1 MENSKIITSN
11 EQSEEVKIS
20 NQFIFKSSDK
30 LKYDP
35 ILQIYKG
42 INKKTNEDIAIK
54 IIFENTEFHYLIHEY
69 SILNNLQNIEN
80 FPKIIFFSQSEEN
93 VILITNLLGKNLE
106 QLIRNQ
112 PTKHFSLK
120 TTLMLSI
127 QILKIIQIFHEK
139 NYIHRNIKPEN
150 FLIGLKNFSL
160 INLIGFNLS
169 RYYINQKD
177 NIHIPYKEGK
187 SFIGT
192 IRFCSIYTH
201 FGFEQSRRDDLQ
213 SIGFMLIYFIKG
225 SLPWMGI
232 KCKNIKEKIMRIKEK
247 KIEVTPGI
255 LCHNVD
261 FSIKSYFDYVLNLKF
276 EEKPNYE
283 FLINLFLD
291 DLKRNNFDNDL
302 NFDWCQRKS
311 ISDNKENYNIQS
323 NINNKFYNTF
333 GSQMNFSGSISQNKI
348 KNDNNNY
355 HQITQQSINMS
366 QNNPYNQYYQKNKSV
381 EISFEQTK

>member
-1 MENSKIITSN
+1 MENTKIISSN
-11 EQSEEVKIS
+11 EKSEEVMIS

-42 INKKTNEDIAIK
+42 INKKTNEEIAIK
-54 IIFENTEFHYLIHEY
+54 IIFDNTEFYHLIHEY

-80 FPKIIFFSQSEEN
+80 FPKIILFSQSEEN
-93 VILITNLLGKNLE
+93 IILITNLLGKNLE

-150 FLIGLKNFSL
+150 FLIGLKNLSL

-169 RYYINQKD
+169 HHYINQK
-177 NIHIPYKEGK
+177 NKIHIPYKEGK

-192 IRFCSIYTH
+192 IRFCSLYTH

-247 KIEVTPGI
+247 KIEVLKVI
-255 LCHNVD
+255 LIM
-261 FSIKSYFDYVLNLKF
+261 F
-276 EEKPNYE
+276 
-283 FLINLFLD
+283 
-291 DLKRNNFDNDL
+291 
-302 NFDWCQRKS
+302 
-311 ISDNKENYNIQS
+311 
-323 NINNKFYNTF
+323 
-333 GSQMNFSGSISQNKI
+333 
-348 KNDNNNY
+348 
-355 HQITQQSINMS
+355 
-366 QNNPYNQYYQKNKSV
+366 
-381 EISFEQTK
+381 